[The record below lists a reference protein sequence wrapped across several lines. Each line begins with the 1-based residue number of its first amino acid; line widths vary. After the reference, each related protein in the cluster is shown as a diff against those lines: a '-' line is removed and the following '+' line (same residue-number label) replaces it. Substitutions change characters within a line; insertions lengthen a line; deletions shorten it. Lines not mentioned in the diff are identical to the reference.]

1 MELEQ
6 LEWRPGLGWRQTTGG
21 LSRAPALVLLF
32 AAREVLDRDREECL
46 APLLRRYPG
55 VPLVGCSAAGEIRDI
70 RVGDGGAVAVALA
83 PRQGHIRVESREV
96 TAANSRICGAALGQ
110 ALAGPDLRLVFVLA
124 EGVALNGTALVA
136 GLRETL
142 PPDCI
147 LTGGLAADGDRF
159 QVTRVVVDHRV
170 SSGLA
175 AAVGF
180 YGPSWRV
187 GYGSVGGWDSFGP
200 DRLITKAS
208 GNVLYELDGRPAL
221 ALYRRYLGELAA
233 GLPATGLYFP
243 LSLRRQLGD
252 EAGLVRTL
260 MAINEAD
267 GSLTFAA
274 EIPEGHY
281 ARLMKAN
288 FERLIDG
295 AGLAAECSRQQ
306 DASAS
311 PCLALLVSCV
321 GRKLLLEQRV
331 EEELERVREVLGPEA
346 LLTGFYSYGEICPQT
361 TPAGGGRCEL
371 HNQTMTITTLG
382 ED

>member
-233 GLPATGLYFP
+233 GL
-243 LSLRRQLGD
+243 
-252 EAGLVRTL
+252 VRTL

-306 DASAS
+306 DSAAS